1 MLFRRCY
8 MEQTL
13 LDLAAANGLWAALYV
28 FLFLYVL
35 YDSRNREKKYQ
46 ITIQENQAIIKELSQ
61 KLGIVEDIQK
71 DVIDIRE
78 ELKRRF

>member
-1 MLFRRCY
+1 

-28 FLFLYVL
+28 FLFIYVL

-61 KLGIVEDIQK
+61 KLGIVENIQK

-78 ELKRRF
+78 ELKRRS

>member
-1 MLFRRCY
+1 MESELFR
-8 MEQTL
+8 
-13 LDLAAANGLWAALYV
+13 LASTNGIWAALYV
-28 FLFLYVL
+28 FLFIYVL

-61 KLGIVEDIQK
+61 KLGIIEDIQK

>member
-1 MLFRRCY
+1 

-46 ITIQENQAIIKELSQ
+46 LTIQENQAIIKELSQ
-61 KLGIVEDIQK
+61 KLGIVEDIQR
-71 DVIDIRE
+71 DVVDIKE

>member
-1 MLFRRCY
+1 
-8 MEQTL
+8 MEQAL

-46 ITIQENQAIIKELSQ
+46 LTIQENQAIIKELSQ
-61 KLGIVEDIQK
+61 KLGIVENIQR
-71 DVIDIRE
+71 DVVNIRE

>member
-1 MLFRRCY
+1 MEEQLFK
-8 MEQTL
+8 
-13 LDLAAANGLWAALYV
+13 LAAANGLWAALYV
-28 FLFLYVL
+28 FLFIYVL

-46 ITIQENQAIIKELSQ
+46 LTIQENQAIIKELSQ

-78 ELKRRF
+78 ELKRR

>member
-1 MLFRRCY
+1 

-35 YDSRNREKKYQ
+35 YDSKNREKKYQ
-46 ITIQENQAIIKELSQ
+46 LTIQENQAIIKELSQ
-61 KLGIVEDIQK
+61 KLGIVENIQR
-71 DVIDIRE
+71 DVVNIRE

>member
-1 MLFRRCY
+1 MEGELFK
-8 MEQTL
+8 
-13 LDLAAANGLWAALYV
+13 LATNNGIWAALYV

-46 ITIQENQAIIKELSQ
+46 LIIQENQTIIKELSQ

>member
-1 MLFRRCY
+1 MESELFK
-8 MEQTL
+8 
-13 LDLAAANGLWAALYV
+13 LASTNGIWAALYV

-46 ITIQENQAIIKELSQ
+46 LTIQENQTIIKELSQ

-78 ELKRRF
+78 ELKKRRF

>member
-1 MLFRRCY
+1 

-46 ITIQENQAIIKELSQ
+46 LTIQENQAIIKELSQ
-61 KLGIVEDIQK
+61 KLGIVEHIQR
-71 DVIDIRE
+71 DVVNIRE

>member
-1 MLFRRCY
+1 

-28 FLFLYVL
+28 FLFIYVL
-35 YDSRNREKKYQ
+35 HDSRNREKKYQ
-46 ITIQENQAIIKELSQ
+46 LTIQENQTIIKELSQ
-61 KLGIVEDIQK
+61 KLGIVENIQR
-71 DVIDIRE
+71 DVTNIKE

>member
-1 MLFRRCY
+1 
-8 MEQTL
+8 MEQAL

-61 KLGIVEDIQK
+61 KLGIVENIQR
-71 DVIDIRE
+71 DVVNIRE

>member
-1 MLFRRCY
+1 

-28 FLFLYVL
+28 FLFIYVL

-61 KLGIVEDIQK
+61 KLGIVEDIQR
-71 DVIDIRE
+71 DVVDIRE

>member
-1 MLFRRCY
+1 MEEQLFK
-8 MEQTL
+8 
-13 LDLAAANGLWAALYV
+13 LAAGNGIWATLYV

-46 ITIQENQAIIKELSQ
+46 ITIHENQSIIKELSQ

-71 DVIDIRE
+71 DVVDIRE
-78 ELKRRF
+78 EMKRR

>member
-1 MLFRRCY
+1 MESELFR
-8 MEQTL
+8 
-13 LDLAAANGLWAALYV
+13 LASTNGIWAALYV

-35 YDSRNREKKYQ
+35 YDSKNREKKYQ

>member
-1 MLFRRCY
+1 MESELFR
-8 MEQTL
+8 
-13 LDLAAANGLWAALYV
+13 LASTNGIWAALYV

-46 ITIQENQAIIKELSQ
+46 LTIQENQTIIKELSQ

-71 DVIDIRE
+71 DVIDIRK
-78 ELKRRF
+78 ELKRRS

>member
-1 MLFRRCY
+1 MEEQLFK
-8 MEQTL
+8 
-13 LDLAAANGLWAALYV
+13 LAAGNGIWAALYV

-46 ITIQENQAIIKELSQ
+46 TTIYENQSIIKELSQ

-71 DVIDIRE
+71 DVTDIRE
-78 ELKRRF
+78 EMKRR

>member
-1 MLFRRCY
+1 

-28 FLFLYVL
+28 FLFIYVL

-46 ITIQENQAIIKELSQ
+46 ITIQENQTIIKELSQ
-61 KLGIVEDIQK
+61 RLRIVEDIQR
-71 DVIDIRE
+71 DVVDIRE

>member
-1 MLFRRCY
+1 

-61 KLGIVEDIQK
+61 KLGIVEDIQR
-71 DVIDIRE
+71 DVVDIRE
-78 ELKRRF
+78 ELKRRS